1 MWREEKGKRI
11 RGGGKAI
18 SDLLEGGQ
26 AKLLYGEVQGGQQL
40 AVYFKSGPICPKR
53 VKQ

>member
-18 SDLLEGGQ
+18 SDLLEGGRRNFCME
-26 AKLLYGEVQGGQQL
+26 KFRVGNSLRYILRVVQFVQRG
-40 AVYFKSGPICPKR
+40 
-53 VKQ
+53 